1 MIINNFNKIY
11 QENCALTFL
20 KMWRIVFFLDE
31 VKKHNKTMPGKHSA
45 PSSTPIGGSAGSLGN
60 QDQDDD
66 LPGTEFT
73 SQTYLIYISISLFK
87 VYIILYK

>member
-1 MIINNFNKIY
+1 
-11 QENCALTFL
+11 
-20 KMWRIVFFLDE
+20 
-31 VKKHNKTMPGKHSA
+31 MPGKHSA